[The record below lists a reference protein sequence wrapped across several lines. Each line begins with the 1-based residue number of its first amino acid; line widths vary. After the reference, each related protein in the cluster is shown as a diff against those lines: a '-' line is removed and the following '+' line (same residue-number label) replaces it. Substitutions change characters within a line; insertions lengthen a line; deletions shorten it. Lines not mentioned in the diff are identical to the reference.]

1 MTILEIPHL
10 QDRFRAGME
19 RRLAEVDEAVFDE
32 ARLHEVESVFHSIAG
47 IGGTY
52 GHPVVSTI
60 ASAVEQIC
68 AEAARAA
75 GTHTVMVTFGPEMI
89 TFATGLGYR
98 FLVGGGDVPFLAGA
112 SAKAAADARA
122 LLAGLTAN
130 PQPADGPKSPY

>member
-68 AEAARAA
+68 AEAVRH
-75 GTHTVMVTFGPEMI
+75 G
-89 TFATGLGYR
+89 
-98 FLVGGGDVPFLAGA
+98 
-112 SAKAAADARA
+112 RA
-122 LLAGLTAN
+122 LSDAELMDVRLAVRSIRHECRILELFRKA
-130 PQPADGPKSPY
+130 S